1 MTPRGGNAADA
12 LKALRVHLYDEVKK
26 TNEECHELM
35 SQPDPDFFAVNALV
49 ERSITLSE
57 ISTYLAKQLESPL
70 NLKEN

>member
-1 MTPRGGNAADA
+1 MTPQGGNAADA
-12 LKALRVHLYDEVKK
+12 LKALRVYLYDAVKK

-35 SQPDPDFFAVNALV
+35 SHPDPDFFAVNALI

-57 ISTYLAKQLESPL
+57 ISTFLAIQLVSTL